1 MFCRLM
7 EFLLHMERKSP
18 TLETEM
24 PNVGFRI
31 FQRWFCRAR
40 DIVHHEQN
48 PSFAGHRW
56 QQRKTPSGIPL
67 ASVHVPLVGEHMA
80 AGYLEDVF
88 SPAVFRAAEG
98 VSEYSVVNISATYR
112 DTRKKAAWRPQS
124 LFRLDRPHSVPCS
137 PFPVPLIF
145 QIHFR
150 FTFLSPICGKISV
163 V

>member
-1 MFCRLM
+1 M

-18 TLETEM
+18 TLETEI

-31 FQRWFCRAR
+31 FQRWFFRFQRRFCRVR

-88 SPAVFRAAEG
+88 SPAAFRVAEG
-98 VSEYSVVNISATYR
+98 VSVHSVVM
-112 DTRKKAAWRPQS
+112 AWGT
-124 LFRLDRPHSVPCS
+124 VPAC
-137 PFPVPLIF
+137 
-145 QIHFR
+145 
-150 FTFLSPICGKISV
+150 LSIPK
-163 V
+163 